1 VINRQ
6 RKAFSFQKKERIRK
20 KKDFEKI
27 FLQGKRIKNSC
38 FGIILKGNT
47 LNCRRI
53 AVIVKKKEYREAHIR
68 NKIKRRIREIY
79 RLNKE
84 NFPVNTDCV
93 IIIKESAHNLSY
105 QELQNKLLNL
115 LLKYK
120 V

>member
-6 RKAFSFQKKERIRK
+6 KKTFSFQKKERIRK

-27 FLQGKRIKNSC
+27 FLRGERLKNIY

-47 LNCRRI
+47 LKNRRI
-53 AVIVKKKEYREAHIR
+53 AVIVKKKEYREAHTR
-68 NKIKRRIREIY
+68 NKIKRRIKEIY

-84 NFPVNTDCV
+84 KFPANTDCV
-93 IIIKESAHNLSY
+93 IIIKKSAHNLSY
-105 QELQNKLLNL
+105 QELQNKLFNL
-115 LLKYK
+115 LVKYE